1 MVAAAQTW
9 LTNYRR
15 EKCFSKTAAR
25 QKPEGCFSFLS
36 PGCFIVATDG
46 HTPHMMLAVITSNNI
61 CRENWTKKQL
71 KPGFLN
77 IIIQLKNIFCQM
89 LQSSKLR
96 EQSHLPVYNGRNVGC
111 RGVRIFEMF
120 ICFVYQVVIHNM
132 S

>member
-46 HTPHMMLAVITSNNI
+46 HTPHMMMAVSSLATTYVGKIGQKSNSNLAFSTSSS
-61 CRENWTKKQL
+61 
-71 KPGFLN
+71 
-77 IIIQLKNIFCQM
+77 
-89 LQSSKLR
+89 SSKIFSVKCY
-96 EQSHLPVYNGRNVGC
+96 SHPNSVSNHIYLCIMGEMWVAVG
-111 RGVRIFEMF
+111 
-120 ICFVYQVVIHNM
+120 
-132 S
+132 